1 MPIPFPPG
9 GPQVQAAIQNPARFP
24 DQQLQQYAQGQQP
37 TGQVPPPLAANELTV
52 RNAQRQAAARQTAM
66 QNNPKQSPT
75 VFQQKDMELQQKA
88 QQLAAMQ
95 QQMQQQTQQKEQQ
108 LGVMGALLAKKAQD
122 LQARESMGIANL
134 PIRPDMFTAMDG
146 GIVFNGGGAV
156 QRFNGLSSSAVK
168 LGGKSWD
175 ELSEVIDEPA
185 SSLGELIS
193 KPFSRGGKKMD
204 PITGEPITLGE
215 FLRRAEK
222 TGINSSEIDT
232 RDDVTEPPERRN
244 EKTKSSESKLRKE
257 NSSSTKTDAS
267 SAGVKSVFDQ
277 FMNRVAPYNVESDAS
292 KELRTGILGGMGRI
306 REAYDKSEL
315 TPEKIKEIEDA
326 EKLLRQTEYGEYTK
340 GRQERAEKIRAAL
353 EGEAPTFQQR
363 IARGLANIPADIRG
377 VRLGQGLAMLAGGAG
392 QADADYEKRRR
403 DAAKYIADTQEL
415 AAQRDLAERRG
426 DRAAARELTD
436 KENARLKSRFE
447 TARGFE
453 SAQMQGLGSLLG
465 DTRTVE
471 GRQADL
477 AAKGAGLEL
486 QTELQKQLEA
496 ARAARDANKPTEL
509 MRNIKD
515 LAKLMGVSESEAFA
529 LLKPPKD
536 TEAFPSAVQAKIY
549 DTVAAKYSNPYSPAV
564 IAAVEAINPEAA
576 KILKLGEKEAKN
588 QRGHGA
594 ALAVVEQAMDA
605 ELRGRLNKP
614 LNYGVLPAPPS
625 R

>member
-134 PIRPDMFTAMDG
+134 PLRPDMFTAMDG
-146 GIVFNGGGAV
+146 GIVFSRGGGV
-156 QRFNGLSSSAVK
+156 QRFNGRYDS
-168 LGGKSWD
+168 
-175 ELSEVIDEPA
+175 
-185 SSLGELIS
+185 LIS
-193 KPFSRGGKKMD
+193 PEFGGITPGLEELDILRVEETKRKKD
-204 PITGEPITLGE
+204 KEQYE
-215 FLRRAEK
+215 FLKDVSPVAAARFAEE
-222 TGINSSEIDT
+222 NPSVLE
-232 RDDVTEPPERRN
+232 
-244 EKTKSSESKLRKE
+244 TKPAPT
-257 NSSSTKTDAS
+257 TKTPDKKSEDKSPDTKKGSTSTNTKTNAGAS

-292 KELRTGILGGMGRI
+292 RELRTGILGGMGRI

-363 IARGLANIPADIRG
+363 IARGLANIPADMRG
-377 VRLGQGLAMLAGGAG
+377 MRLGQGLAMLGAGAG

-403 DAAKYIADTQEL
+403 DAAKYIADAQEL

-496 ARAARDANKPTEL
+496 ARANKPTEL
-509 MRNIKD
+509 VRNVQEI
-515 LAKLMGVSESEAFA
+515 AKLMGVSESEAFA

-536 TEAFPSAVQAKIY
+536 TGFPPAVQARIY

-564 IAAVEAINPEAA
+564 VAAVEAINPEAA
-576 KILKLGEKEAKN
+576 KILRLGEKEAKN
-588 QRGHGA
+588 QKGHGA
-594 ALAVVEQAMDA
+594 ALAVVEQAMNA
-605 ELRGRLNKP
+605 ELRSSLNKP

>member
-1 MPIPFPPG
+1 MPIPFIPG
-9 GPQVQAAIQNPARFP
+9 GPQVQSALQNPAQFP
-24 DQQLQQYAQGQQP
+24 DQKLQQYAQGQQP

-66 QNNPKQSPT
+66 QNNPKESPT
-75 VFQQKDMELQQKA
+75 IFQQKDMELQQKA
-88 QQLAAMQ
+88 KQLAAMQ

-134 PIRPDMFTAMDG
+134 PLRPDMFTAMDG
-146 GIVFNGGGAV
+146 GIVFSRGGAV
-156 QRFNGLSSSAVK
+156 QRFNGRYDS
-168 LGGKSWD
+168 
-175 ELSEVIDEPA
+175 
-185 SSLGELIS
+185 LIS
-193 KPFSRGGKKMD
+193 PEFGGITPGLEELDILRVEETKRKKD
-204 PITGEPITLGE
+204 KEQYE
-215 FLRRAEK
+215 FLKDVSPVAAARFAEENPSVLETRPAPATK
-222 TGINSSEIDT
+222 APDKKSEDKSPDT
-232 RDDVTEPPERRN
+232 KKGSASTN
-244 EKTKSSESKLRKE
+244 
-257 NSSSTKTDAS
+257 TKTNAGAS

-292 KELRTGILGGMGRI
+292 RELRTGILGGMGRI

-363 IARGLANIPADIRG
+363 IARGLANIPADMRG
-377 VRLGQGLAMLAGGAG
+377 MRLGQGLAMLGAGAG

-471 GRQADL
+471 GRRADL

-496 ARAARDANKPTEL
+496 ARANKPTEL
-509 MRNIKD
+509 VKTVQEI
-515 LAKLMGVSESEAFA
+515 AKLMRVSEREAFA
-529 LLKPPKD
+529 LIKPPKSD
-536 TEAFPSAVQAKIY
+536 QKRADPAKALETVRAIPFNDPMLISRAGLTADEKMKLSRSKTYEELPPITQNKLSRAREALYQQI
-549 DTVAAKYSNPYSPAV
+549 TT
-564 IAAVEAINPEAA
+564 
-576 KILKLGEKEAKN
+576 
-588 QRGHGA
+588 GA
-594 ALAVVEQAMDA
+594 AD
-605 ELRGRLNKP
+605 
-614 LNYGVLPAPPS
+614 PS
-625 R
+625 LYE